1 MPQREIELREMPFL
15 LSESGGWEERRAAV
29 SPRAVPHR
37 VLQLGLPPKKL
48 SIVVTEATLARL
60 FQQRVLDD
68 KNVLNPLLTARRWFH
83 PNGSTS
89 LSKMTTPIYV
99 PQGITLWY
107 CGAFSGSKAH
117 LHWKNKVT
125 ENKLALP
132 IQPVQP
138 ARTPGLGCKPE
149 KSAGFSR
156 ARTNLPVSAQA
167 ASPGLIR
174 VHNEGKTLKKARLLY
189 SSLPICTVY
198 TPRSTTPRPFGVS

>member
-89 LSKMTTPIYV
+89 
-99 PQGITLWY
+99 
-107 CGAFSGSKAH
+107 
-117 LHWKNKVT
+117 
-125 ENKLALP
+125 
-132 IQPVQP
+132 
-138 ARTPGLGCKPE
+138 
-149 KSAGFSR
+149 
-156 ARTNLPVSAQA
+156 
-167 ASPGLIR
+167 
-174 VHNEGKTLKKARLLY
+174 
-189 SSLPICTVY
+189 
-198 TPRSTTPRPFGVS
+198 